1 MLRRRVFEQQIH
13 VTDWMPTLI
22 SAAGGTLQGIP
33 LDGVDQWEVLQ
44 GNETSRRRETLLQYD
59 EVRDI
64 YAVRKDNWKIAKGTL

>member
-1 MLRRRVFEQQIH
+1 VLRRRVFEQQIH